1 MVNGYRAP
9 PFVALRTQTRL
20 YVEYDSEL
28 DGVVDMRELYGLAP
42 DELNDVADPHQM
54 NSLHADER
62 FKDAIEAMHARIE
75 ALRNCKGASCW

>member
-1 MVNGYRAP
+1 
-9 PFVALRTQTRL
+9 
-20 YVEYDSEL
+20 
-28 DGVVDMRELYGLAP
+28 
-42 DELNDVADPHQM
+42 M